1 MNCSNCQAQIP
12 ENSKVCPYCGTPV
25 EAQSAP
31 QQPAYQQPAYQQP
44 AYQPVPT
51 QPAYQ
56 PVSTQPAP
64 TANDPQKD
72 ALAGSCLTWGILGL
86 AFSEV
91 PILGIIFSIIAR
103 VKCGNYARLYGHY
116 TGKAKVGSTLA
127 TLGLVFSII
136 FTVAIAIVIIVAI
149 SEADRV
155 EDYYDAYR
163 YAYKYY

>member
-44 AYQPVPT
+44 AYQPVPP

-86 AFSEV
+86 AFSEI

-136 FTVAIAIVIIVAI
+136 FTVAITIGIIVAI
-149 SEADRV
+149 SEANSA
-155 EDYYDAYR
+155 YSHAYR
-163 YAYKYY
+163 YAYNYYY

>member
-44 AYQPVPT
+44 AYQPVPP

-136 FTVAIAIVIIVAI
+136 FTVAITIGIIVAI
-149 SEADRV
+149 SEAADRAN
-155 EDYYDAYR
+155 YYNAYR
-163 YAYKYY
+163 YYKYY

>member
-44 AYQPVPT
+44 AYQPVPP

-136 FTVAIAIVIIVAI
+136 FTVAITIGIIVAI
-149 SEADRV
+149 SEAADSA
-155 EDYYDAYR
+155 DYYDAYR
-163 YAYKYY
+163 YYKYY

>member
-31 QQPAYQQPAYQQP
+31 QQPAYQQPAYQ
-44 AYQPVPT
+44 PVPP

-91 PILGIIFSIIAR
+91 PILGLIFSIIAR
-103 VKCGNYARLYGHY
+103 VKCGNYARLYGRY

-136 FTVAIAIVIIVAI
+136 FTVAITIGIIVAI
-149 SEADRV
+149 SEANSA
-155 EDYYDAYR
+155 YSHAYR
-163 YAYKYY
+163 YAYNYYY

>member
-31 QQPAYQQPAYQQP
+31 QQPAYQQPAYQ
-44 AYQPVPT
+44 PVPP

-86 AFSEV
+86 AFSEI
-91 PILGIIFSIIAR
+91 PILGLIFSIIAR

-136 FTVAIAIVIIVAI
+136 FTVAITIGIIVAI
-149 SEADRV
+149 SEANRV
-155 EDYYDAYR
+155 DDYYDAYR
-163 YAYKYY
+163 YVYNYY

>member
-1 MNCSNCQAQIP
+1 MFCIKCGRQIP
-12 ENSKVCPYCGTPV
+12 DDAVFCPACGATQGDQMPQ
-25 EAQSAP
+25 AIAP
-31 QQPAYQQPAYQQP
+31 NQPAAWKK
-44 AYQPVPT
+44 
-51 QPAYQ
+51 
-56 PVSTQPAP
+56 PVSPEE
-64 TANDPQKD
+64 D
-72 ALAGSCLTWGILGL
+72 ALAGSILTWGILGL
-86 AFSEV
+86 AFSEI
-91 PILGIIFSIIAR
+91 PILGLIFSIIAR
-103 VKCGNYARLYGHY
+103 VKCGNYARLYGRY

>member
-31 QQPAYQQPAYQQP
+31 QQPAYQQPAYQ
-44 AYQPVPT
+44 PVPT
-51 QPAYQ
+51 QPA
-56 PVSTQPAP
+56 S
-64 TANDPQKD
+64 
-72 ALAGSCLTWGILGL
+72 LAGSCLTWGILGL
-86 AFSEV
+86 AFSEI
-91 PILGIIFSIIAR
+91 PILGLIFSIIAR
-103 VKCGNYARLYGHY
+103 VKCGNYARLYGRY

-155 EDYYDAYR
+155 DDYYDAYR

>member
-31 QQPAYQQPAYQQP
+31 QQPAYQQP

-103 VKCGNYARLYGHY
+103 VKCGNYARLYGRY

-136 FTVAIAIVIIVAI
+136 FTVAIAIGIIVLI
-149 SEADRV
+149 SEADSA
-155 EDYYDAYR
+155 YSDAYR
-163 YAYKYY
+163 YAYKYYY

>member
-31 QQPAYQQPAYQQP
+31 QQPAYQQPGYQQP
-44 AYQPVPT
+44 AYQPVPP

-136 FTVAIAIVIIVAI
+136 FTVAITIGIIVAI
-149 SEADRV
+149 SEAADRAK
-155 EDYYDAYR
+155 YYNAYR
-163 YAYKYY
+163 YYKYY

>member
-31 QQPAYQQPAYQQP
+31 QQPAYQQP

-91 PILGIIFSIIAR
+91 PILGLIFSIIA
-103 VKCGNYARLYGHY
+103 VKAYKLNEPGRGIAIG
-116 TGKAKVGSTLA
+116 
-127 TLGLVFSII
+127 GLICSII
-136 FTVAIAIVIIVAI
+136 GCFVAVIWIIVLALI
-149 SEADRV
+149 IGAATAYGYSDTMR
-155 EDYYDAYR
+155 DAFR
-163 YAYKYY
+163 DSLFLFIR